1 MTRADR
7 PRKRGIVSAIALA
20 CLAVLLGYAC
30 VRAALVRALPAETPL
45 LTTLAPHDPDVTIAR
60 AVQRLVADRGILTPG
75 TLAAVRAAVQ
85 RSPLD
90 ARAFLVLGHQKLLDG
105 EAEPAVRTLEAGQR
119 LDPRNRLIH
128 LLLLDRYLRTG
139 RYADAARQFA
149 VSSRLV
155 GPAQAA
161 IAKAMA
167 QMSIAPD
174 TREPVRRTLADDPAL
189 ERQVLLTLAGSDTPP
204 ATIFAIASPAAQADA
219 GNAGSW
225 GRALIVRLVARQQY
239 AAARGVWRSVYGL
252 NAAAVAAPVY
262 DAGFQDLPGAPPFNW
277 TRVASG
283 LGAADL
289 LGGTLSVNYYGRD
302 TGELAGQLLVLAPGA
317 YRFAVTVEGARTGTG
332 PSLAWSLRCANGTKA
347 ELMALPAPATGT
359 PHRIAAG
366 FAVPAG
372 CPAQNLVLTGN
383 PGEFPAPV
391 TLTIRDLELRPAN
404 RQPGS
409 AAR

>member
-1 MTRADR
+1 M
-7 PRKRGIVSAIALA
+7 RGLTAALVLA
-20 CLAVLLGYAC
+20 VVAVLLAYAC

-45 LTTLAPHDPDVTIAR
+45 LTTLAPHDPDVAISR
-60 AVQRLVADRGILTPG
+60 AVQRLVADRGILTPQ
-75 TLAAVRAAVQ
+75 TLADVRAAAQ

-105 EAEPAVRTLEAGQR
+105 AAGPALRTLEAGQR

-155 GPAQAA
+155 GPAQTA

-167 QMSIAPD
+167 QMSIAPE
-174 TREPVRRTLADDPAL
+174 TREPVRRTLAADPAL

-204 ATIFAIASPAAQADA
+204 GTILAIASPAARADA
-219 GNAGSW
+219 GRPGSW
-225 GRALIVRLVARQQY
+225 GPALVARLVARQRY
-239 AAARGVWRSVYGL
+239 AAARRVWRGIYHIPEAQ
-252 NAAAVAAPVY
+252 AAAWVY
-262 DAGFQDLPGAPPFNW
+262 DAGFQDLPGSPPFNW
-277 TRVASG
+277 TRVAG
-283 LGAADL
+283 GIGAADL
-289 LGGTLSVNYYGRD
+289 VNGTLSIDYYGRD
-302 TGELAGQLLVLAPGA
+302 TGELAGQLLVLAPGS
-317 YRFAVTVEGARTGTG
+317 YRFAVTVDGARTGTG
-332 PSLAWSLRCANGTKA
+332 PSLAWSLRCATGGKT
-347 ELMALPAPATGT
+347 ELMALPAPATGK

-366 FAVPAG
+366 VTVPAG

-391 TLTIRDLELRPAN
+391 TLTLRDLDLRPS
-404 RQPGS
+404 G

>member
-1 MTRADR
+1 MTRPER
-7 PRKRGIVSAIALA
+7 SRGRGTVSAIALA
-20 CLAVLLGYAC
+20 IIAVSLGFACL
-30 VRAALVRALPAETPL
+30 RAALVRALPAETPL
-45 LTTLAPHDPDVTIAR
+45 LTALAPHDPDVAIAR
-60 AVQRLVADRGILTPG
+60 AVQRLVAGRGILTPE
-75 TLAAVRAAVQ
+75 TLADVRAATQ

-90 ARAFLVLGHQKLLDG
+90 ARAFLVLGHQKLVDG
-105 EAEPAVRTLEAGQR
+105 AADPALRTLEAGQR

-167 QMSIAPD
+167 QMSVAPE
-174 TREPVRRTLADDPAL
+174 TRGAVRRTLAADPAL

-204 ATIFAIASPAAQADA
+204 GTILAIASPAARADA

-225 GRALIVRLVARQQY
+225 GPALVARLVARRRY
-239 AAARGVWRSVYGL
+239 AAARRVWRGIYHIPEAR
-252 NAAAVAAPVY
+252 AAALVY
-262 DAGFQDLPGAPPFNW
+262 DAGFRDLPGSPPFNW

-283 LGAADL
+283 IGAADL
-289 LGGTLSVNYYGRD
+289 LGGTLSINYYGRD

-317 YRFAVTVEGARTGTG
+317 YRFAVTVDGAKTGTG
-332 PSLAWSLRCANGTKA
+332 PSLAWSLRCATGGQNSTGT
-347 ELMALPAPATGT
+347 ELMALPAPAIGK
-359 PHRIAAG
+359 PRRIAAG
-366 FAVPAG
+366 VTVPAG
-372 CPAQNLVLTGN
+372 CPAQNLMLTGN

-391 TLTIRDLELRPAN
+391 TLTLRDLELRPS
-404 RQPGS
+404 GV
-409 AAR
+409 AR